1 MKLSVISCSKEDKS
15 KNYDHVTNAGVFP
28 AAVGRRKSMEKLVW
42 NKVREFLEVL
52 RCEDIDRESIV
63 DTKELQEAK
72 QILADKNSVYQQAI
86 ANVRIEEQE
95 KIKDYVKALREYS
108 FEECQQAYV
117 QGMVDCM
124 LMLSGIGILKPQ
136 KEVESL
142 LKVLIRS

>member
-15 KNYDHVTNAGVFP
+15 KKYDHVTNAGVFP

-63 DTKELQEAK
+63 ETRELQEAK
-72 QILADKNSVYQQAI
+72 QILSDKNVVYQQSI

-95 KIKDYVKALREYS
+95 KIKGYVNALREYS

-117 QGMVDCM
+117 QGLVDCM
-124 LMLSGIGILKPQ
+124 LILSGVGILKPQ
-136 KEVESL
+136 KEVERL
-142 LKVLIRS
+142 LKVFIQS